1 MEFILMLIAMFALMY
16 FFVLRPQAKR
26 MKEQQEAV
34 AALQAG
40 DRVLLHSG
48 IFVTVSHVGEAQMI
62 VELAPGTEIT
72 ILKAAVNRKARE
84 DEEEFVFADEEAGS
98 VDETEGAVDEA
109 EALENVSSAEQVN
122 SAEDMNSGSTK

>member
-16 FFVLRPQAKR
+16 FLMIRPQAKR

-40 DRVLLHSG
+40 DRVVLHSG
-48 IFVTVSHVGEAQMI
+48 IFATVSHVGEAQMI

-72 ILKAAVNRKARE
+72 ILKAAVNRTARE
-84 DEEEFVFADEEAGS
+84 DEEEFVFADDAGEE
-98 VDETEGAVDEA
+98 ETEGTHDEV
-109 EALENVSSAEQVN
+109 LEDVSPAEQVN

>member
-1 MEFILMLIAMFALMY
+1 MQFILMLIAMFALMY

-98 VDETEGAVDEA
+98 VDETERAVDEA
-109 EALENVSSAEQVN
+109 EALEDAAPAEQVN
-122 SAEDMNSGSTK
+122 SAEGTK